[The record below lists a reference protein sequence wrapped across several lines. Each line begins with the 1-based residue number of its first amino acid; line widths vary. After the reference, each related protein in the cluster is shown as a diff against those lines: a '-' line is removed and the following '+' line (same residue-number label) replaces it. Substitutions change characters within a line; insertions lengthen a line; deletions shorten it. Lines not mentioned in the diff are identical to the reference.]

1 MHHPSEMG
9 LPSPWNC
16 GCLGWLATENLQR
29 CGDSGVSG
37 INQAAS
43 FSIVRV

>member
-9 LPSPWNC
+9 LPSPRNC